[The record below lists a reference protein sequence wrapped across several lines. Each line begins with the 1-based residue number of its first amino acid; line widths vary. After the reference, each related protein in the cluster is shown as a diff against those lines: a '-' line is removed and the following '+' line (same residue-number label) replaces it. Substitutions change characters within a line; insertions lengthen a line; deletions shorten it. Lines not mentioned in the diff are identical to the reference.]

1 MVKNVENQE
10 QIHPLWAKDRKI
22 VDTLLNGQPSD
33 FNQVELARLL
43 IRYQGFP
50 GARDIQ
56 HDLEAVL
63 KRWQLNESELF
74 EQTRKS
80 MEKDISIGARENNQK
95 TGVSSCIL
103 DENNFIEDREL

>member
-1 MVKNVENQE
+1 MEKNVENQE

-33 FNQVELARLL
+33 FNRVELARLL

-74 EQTRKS
+74 EQTRKIHGEGHIYRGKGEQS
-80 MEKDISIGARENNQK
+80 
-95 TGVSSCIL
+95 
-103 DENNFIEDREL
+103 EDWS